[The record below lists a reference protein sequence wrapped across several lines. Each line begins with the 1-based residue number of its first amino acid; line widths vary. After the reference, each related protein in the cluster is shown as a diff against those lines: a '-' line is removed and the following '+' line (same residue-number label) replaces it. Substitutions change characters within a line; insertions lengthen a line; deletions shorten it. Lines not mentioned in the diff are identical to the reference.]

1 METRKLQRVGGGTF
15 TVSIPKGWAVDR
27 DLGAGSEVYLF
38 SHADGSIVVR
48 GSNKETGA
56 LGEARIDIE
65 KDDPDVIERVLRA
78 GHVSGFERVILHSE
92 SGFTDGQTRRARSA
106 KRHLVG
112 LEIVAEENHEITFQ
126 NLLHA
131 QEVSVRQSVVQI
143 QFVALSVHRQAA
155 AAFVDGEAIDLN
167 QLKERMEE
175 ATRLS
180 RMVTRHLN
188 RSLISMAEI
197 DHLGIGRSA
206 LFDYHVTAEAL
217 ARITDEAVRVASA
230 AEEISSRLP
239 TGVSDD
245 FNRASEVSRQ
255 ALESSTAAVLEGG
268 DLGMECEV
276 FDRCDEAAEA
286 IEAIHLKAF
295 QSREDGFNPSPTD
308 VRALTRALD
317 AMTRIV
323 EHTALIGEVALRA
336 SIRGTMGADLIRQR

>member
-27 DLGAGSEVYLF
+27 DLGAGSVVYLF
-38 SHADGSIVVR
+38 SHTDGSIVVR

-56 LGEARIDIE
+56 LDEIRIDIE
-65 KDDPDVIERVLRA
+65 EDDPNVVERVLRA
-78 GHVSGFERVILHSE
+78 AHVTGFERVILHSE
-92 SGFTDGQTRRARSA
+92 SGFTDGQYRIARSA

-112 LEIVAEENHEITFQ
+112 LEVVAEENHEITFQ

-131 QEVSVRQSVVQI
+131 PDISVRQSVVQL

-155 AAFVDGEAIDLN
+155 AAFVDGEAIDLDR
-167 QLKERMEE
+167 LEERMDET
-175 ATRLS
+175 TRLS
-180 RMVTRHLN
+180 RMVTRHLS

-217 ARITDEAVRVASA
+217 ARITDEAVTVASA
-230 AEEISSRLP
+230 AEEISSCLP

-245 FNRASEVSRQ
+245 FDRTSEVSRQ
-255 ALESSTAAVLEGG
+255 ALEASTAAVLEGG

-286 IEAIHLKAF
+286 VEAIHLKTF
-295 QSREDGFNPSPTD
+295 QDREDGFSPPATD

-323 EHTALIGEVALRA
+323 EHTALIGEVALRT
-336 SIRGTMGADLIRQR
+336 SIRGTMGTDIIRQR